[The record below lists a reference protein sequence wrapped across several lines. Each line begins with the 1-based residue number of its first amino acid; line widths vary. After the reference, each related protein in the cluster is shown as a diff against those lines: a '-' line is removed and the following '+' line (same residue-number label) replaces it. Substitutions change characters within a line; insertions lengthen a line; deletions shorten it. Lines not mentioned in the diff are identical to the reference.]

1 MSVYNGSLIV
11 WKVQIHST
19 TSCRTFYSEFQEFVL
34 KRKKQYFEI
43 KRKETRGELG
53 ITTTITMR
61 FIIQP
66 MPKNEG

>member
-1 MSVYNGSLIV
+1 ME
-11 WKVQIHST
+11 ST
-19 TSCRTFYSEFQEFVL
+19 DSQHDLLSNVL
-34 KRKKQYFEI
+34 LGIPRIRFKTEKKQYFEI

-61 FIIQP
+61 LIIQP